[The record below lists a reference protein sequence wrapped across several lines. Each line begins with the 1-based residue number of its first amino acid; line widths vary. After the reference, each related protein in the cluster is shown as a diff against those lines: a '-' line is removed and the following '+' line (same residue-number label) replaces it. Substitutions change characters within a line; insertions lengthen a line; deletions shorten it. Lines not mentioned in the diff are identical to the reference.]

1 MHRYFD
7 WQLIQAFL
15 AAFDNGSLLGAS
27 RQLGRSQ
34 PTVGRQLAELEEQ
47 LDTVLFERTGR
58 GLKPTPMAHTL
69 VVAARQMAS
78 AAATLQ
84 RQVQGNQSD
93 LAGSVRLSASQP
105 VACLLLPP
113 LLRQMRVALPS
124 IEIELVVS
132 NEVSNL
138 LEREADIALRMVRPE
153 QGSLVAR
160 RIANIGLSVCASQD
174 YLQTHPPIQQPSD
187 LLTHALIG
195 FDRDTSIIDGFAK
208 MGHAIE
214 RSHFV
219 FRTDDLMAYWEAIRA
234 GIGVGFVSDYAI
246 ASDPRV
252 QRVLPQLVIPG
263 FPLWLTVHREIHSN
277 PRIRAVYDFLGDA
290 VPKALNAITPGTA
303 LTPPEDTP

>member
-7 WQLIQAFL
+7 WQLIQTFL

-47 LDTVLFERTGR
+47 LSTVLFERTGR
-58 GLKPTPMAHTL
+58 GLKPTPIAHTL
-69 VVAARQMAS
+69 VTAARQMAS

-84 RQVQGNQSD
+84 RQVQGQQSD

-105 VACLLLPP
+105 VAYLLLPP
-113 LLRQMRVALPS
+113 LLQRMRTALPS
-124 IEIELVVS
+124 IDIELVVS

-160 RIANIGLSVCASQD
+160 RIAHIDLSVCASTR
-174 YLQTHPPIQQPSD
+174 YLQSHPPIQHPGD
-187 LLTHALIG
+187 LLTHELIG

-208 MGHAIE
+208 MGHPIE
-214 RSHFV
+214 REQFV

-246 ASDPRV
+246 ASDPQV
-252 QRVLPQLVIPG
+252 QRLLPQLHIPG

-277 PRIRAVYDFLGDA
+277 PRIRAVYDFLADA
-290 VPKALNAITPGTA
+290 VPQALHIAPSDAAAPTD
-303 LTPPEDTP
+303 EDTP